1 MNAAAF
7 LAMWAAYQTAKE
19 MTAQAKAHN
28 SSEQTAAV
36 MPMFSAEFPEL
47 AEHGY
52 TCFSLFDDEETENK
66 VVKWLTDSGAKKIAD
81 SIAEKNIPNI
91 DACVRFEKMAEHT
104 VLNAALDL
112 LEQESQ
118 DRLSAE
124 EKRVFRDAVNAK
136 GYSRER
142 NQLLDFMA
150 EFVRNLTARR

>member
-1 MNAAAF
+1 MNAASF
-7 LAMWAAYQTAKE
+7 LAMWATYQTAKE

-66 VVKWLTDSGAKKIAD
+66 VVKRLTDSGAEKIAD

-91 DACVRFEKMAEHT
+91 DACGLKKMAEHT

-112 LEQESQ
+112 LEQEAQ

-136 GYSRER
+136 GYSRAR

-150 EFVRNLTARR
+150 KFVKK